1 MVESPRVKMARMKCM
16 TMGIDSDLIADVIV
30 TDFIAEAACVVPEVT
45 DIYPPK

>member
-30 TDFIAEAACVVPEVT
+30 TDFIAGGRLCTQA